1 MYQDSFDSEMHLQ
14 LNSLADSFGSVALA
28 QFAADPNSAHLF
40 RAQHEH
46 IIRALDELTTLCTE
60 PVQNPLDT
68 ALKVRNM
75 LTSIRVL
82 VSMHQTLENNVT
94 HQVVATDPVLR
105 IQAEQFEREM
115 VPLLA
120 ELASLSKRYPAPSTI
135 AADMH
140 GFMRASADL
149 FTRMRERY
157 RREEREAFPAFD
169 RAASD
174 PVLDQPMSVPSSM
187 AAVYE

>member
-1 MYQDSFDSEMHLQ
+1 MYQDSFDSGVPMQ

-46 IIRALDELTTLCTE
+46 IIRMLDELTTLCSE
-60 PVQNPLDT
+60 QVQNPLDT
-68 ALKVRNM
+68 ALKARNM
-75 LTSIRVL
+75 LTQIRVL
-82 VSMHQTLENNVT
+82 ASMHQTLENNVT

-105 IQAEQFEREM
+105 ISAEQFEREM

-120 ELASLSKRYPAPSTI
+120 ELSALSKRYPAPSTI
-135 AADMH
+135 AADLH
-140 GFMRASADL
+140 GFTRASGEL
-149 FTRMRERY
+149 FTRLRERY

-174 PVLDQPMSVPSSM
+174 PVMDQPMSVPSSM
-187 AAVYE
+187 AAAYE